1 MAAPEPASSY
11 KVKERLKSRG
21 TADPYPDRFR
31 RLCRI
36 RRCDSQ
42 RLYQGPGRGPSP
54 ETIRSD
60 GEESKKRIIL
70 EGEFERSDFA

>member
-1 MAAPEPASSY
+1 MAARSRRAHI
-11 KVKERLKSRG
+11 KSKSGSRARG

-31 RLCRI
+31 HLCRI